1 MLLLERKLRLK
12 FKICDPLNS
21 NIFGVLIGNTSG
33 DLDKYRTIKAK
44 RHNPCEWLPI

>member
-12 FKICDPLNS
+12 FKFCDPLNT

-33 DLDKYRTIKAK
+33 NLDKYRTMEAEQ
-44 RHNPCEWLPI
+44 HNPCQ